1 MVLLD
6 FSMTPL
12 GKGESVSAYVA
23 RCLEVVAASG
33 LDYRLHAMG
42 TTLEGELD
50 RVLDV
55 VRRCFA
61 ALEADCDR
69 ISCSIKIDYRK
80 GPPGRL
86 DSKVRKVQALA
97 AGPLRTDA
105 GTDLPGGGPS

>member
-12 GKGESVSAYVA
+12 GKGDSVSSYVA

-42 TTLEGELD
+42 TTLEGDLD
-50 RVLDV
+50 NVLAV
-55 VRRCFA
+55 VHRCFEV
-61 ALEADCDR
+61 LQTDCDR

-80 GPPGRL
+80 GPGGRL
-86 DSKVRKVQALA
+86 QSKVRKIEDLV
-97 AGPLRTDA
+97 GRPLRTED
-105 GTDLPGGGPS
+105 PE